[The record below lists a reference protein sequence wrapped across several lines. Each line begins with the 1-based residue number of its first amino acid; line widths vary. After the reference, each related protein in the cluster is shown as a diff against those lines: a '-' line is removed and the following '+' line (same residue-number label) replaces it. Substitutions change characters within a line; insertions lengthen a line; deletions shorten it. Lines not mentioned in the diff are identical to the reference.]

1 MNPTGTPPNGTQTS
15 GARRSEP
22 AGPPMPAAARTE
34 PRETAEP
41 WHTRARHELEVA
53 LGGLQLRALERAISL
68 AAGVRADRT
77 PSGVAYFSRPGRR
90 GVPVVGIHGFGG
102 DKETWLFMAA
112 LVARSRGIVGID
124 LPGHGRSADVP
135 ESRASVRHHAEAVV
149 RTLDHLGVER
159 AVICGNSMGGGVALR
174 LAASWPER
182 VAGIVLV
189 ASVGRDVHAGSAL
202 AWAHGD
208 NPLIPRAEDI
218 DGFMALALERPP
230 PVGRAVIRYVVTQ
243 RVRRADA
250 LHRLFRGFILADGE
264 AGVPSDVGRILCPA
278 LVIHGE
284 QDRIIDKRTAEDLSR
299 ALPRAELVVMR
310 GVGHVP
316 QLEAPR
322 ATARLVERFARTLD
336 PR

>member
-1 MNPTGTPPNGTQTS
+1 MTAHGGG
-15 GARRSEP
+15 GA
-22 AGPPMPAAARTE
+22 
-34 PRETAEP
+34 P
-41 WHTRARHELEVA
+41 WRTRARHELEVA
-53 LGGLQLRALERAISL
+53 LGGIQLRALERTISL
-68 AAGVRADRT
+68 AAGVRSDRAH
-77 PSGVAYFSRPGRR
+77 GVAYFARPGRR
-90 GVPVVGIHGFGG
+90 GVPLVGIHGFGG

-112 LVARSRGIVGID
+112 LIGRARGVVGID
-124 LPGHGRSADVP
+124 LPGHGRSDDVP
-135 ESRASVRHHAEAVV
+135 EDRASVRHHAEAVL
-149 RTLDHLGVER
+149 RTLDHLAVER

-174 LAASWPER
+174 LAASWPDR

-189 ASVGRDVHAGSAL
+189 GSVGRDVHAGGAV
-202 AWAHGD
+202 AWAEGT
-208 NPLIPRAEDI
+208 NPLIPRADDI
-218 DGFMALALERPP
+218 DRFMALALERPP

-250 LHRLFRGFILADGE
+250 LHRLFRGFILAGGE
-264 AGVPSDVGRILCPA
+264 AGVPSDVAQIRCPA

-299 ALPRAELVVMR
+299 ALPCAELIVMR

-336 PR
+336 RPPG

>member
-1 MNPTGTPPNGTQTS
+1 VT
-15 GARRSEP
+15 
-22 AGPPMPAAARTE
+22 AA
-34 PRETAEP
+34 P

-53 LGGLQLRALERAISL
+53 VGGVQLRALERAIAL
-68 AAGVRADRT
+68 AAQVRSDRT
-77 PSGVAYFSRPGRR
+77 PHGVAYFARPARR
-90 GVPVVGIHGFGG
+90 GLPVIGIHGFGG

-112 LVARSRGIVGID
+112 LVARSRGVIGID
-124 LPGHGRSADVP
+124 LPGHGRSDDVP
-135 ESRASVRHHAEAVV
+135 EARASIRHHAEAVV

-159 AVICGNSMGGGVALR
+159 AVVCGNSMGGGVALR
-174 LAASWPER
+174 LAASWPDR
-182 VAGIVLV
+182 IAGIVLV
-189 ASVGRDVHAGSAL
+189 ASVGRDIHAGAAL
-202 AWAHGD
+202 AWASGD

-218 DGFMALALERPP
+218 DRFMALALERPP

-250 LHRLFRGFILADGE
+250 LHRLFRGFVLAGGDD
-264 AGVPSDVGRILCPA
+264 GVPSDVAQIRCPA

-284 QDRIIDKRTAEDLSR
+284 QDRIIDKRTAVDLSQ

-322 ATARLVERFARTLD
+322 ATARLVERFARTVD
-336 PR
+336 P